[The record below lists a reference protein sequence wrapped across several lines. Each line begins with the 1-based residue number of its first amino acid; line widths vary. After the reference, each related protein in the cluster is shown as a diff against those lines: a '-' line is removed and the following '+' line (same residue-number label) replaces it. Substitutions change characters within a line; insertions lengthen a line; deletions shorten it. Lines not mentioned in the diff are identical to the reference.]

1 MRNSRITAVLV
12 VPLVI
17 GDEATTAAAATTT
30 ALVEAGLKSL
40 SLSDYELLLRVLR
53 RKL

>member
-1 MRNSRITAVLV
+1 MRNSGITAVLL

-17 GDEATTAAAATTT
+17 GDEATAAAATTT

>member
-1 MRNSRITAVLV
+1 MRNSRITAVLL

-17 GDEATTAAAATTT
+17 GDEATAAATTT